1 MLQYCVIASKFNK
14 DIEVANMKR
23 TLAFVC
29 LAVAIAAASATDVNE
44 LHKKLQAAD
53 PSLASLSSKAST
65 MYYDDKY
72 ESKYGKYE
80 DKYYKKYEDK
90 YEKKYDDKYYK
101 EDKYEDKYY
110 GYYDYKY
117 DYGYGDKKVAVK
129 LWEKSRSELRPQ
141 PLNPDTF
148 QFSSTVTCTNPHKV
162 KDIHSHDGIIDL
174 PVDKDLKVIPVG
186 VCEWTI
192 TKVKEQDIGEHASIK
207 GSTNVVCT
215 FTEEAERQC
224 PHEVLAEGLSVSA
237 QGLLYHF
244 DKKPADYSYYKKEDK
259 YEKKEEEDGEIDL
272 DVILSLI
279 NGVNTKH
286 GKGTKSDNGVIQFFL
301 GSEDGKKKAANAGEG
316 EVDLTGQ
323 YTIVFTK
330 EHY

>member
-1 MLQYCVIASKFNK
+1 LKKS
-14 DIEVANMKR
+14 IEVTKMKR
-23 TLAFVC
+23 ALAFVC

-72 ESKYGKYE
+72 GKYDDKYE